1 MSYSIVVSSIAGVLQ
16 FIVAGYALRLNRLF
30 GTARVGW
37 SLFCAFALLALLHL
51 LQAVPV
57 SDGGEQFPIG
67 IEVIYSLISFLL
79 LTGMLH
85 MEALLKERLRL
96 ERVEQE
102 VRSELESMVKQK
114 TAHLTRAIEELMRE
128 MDERGRVEAEVEQT
142 HERLLAALRQ
152 TTMAEVATS
161 ESQNADVAL
170 AGADLPARLVSDQ
183 VKPSKIATVVPSLPL
198 AVRAQRERP
207 SCCSAPWHRA
217 GLNC

>member
-1 MSYSIVVSSIAGVLQ
+1 MSYSIVMSSIAGVLQ

-51 LQAVPV
+51 FQAVHLPG
-57 SDGGEQFPIG
+57 GGEQFPLG

-96 ERVEQE
+96 ERVEKE

-128 MDERGRVEAEVEQT
+128 MDERGRVEAEVAQT

-152 TTMAEVATS
+152 ATMAEVATS
-161 ESQNADVAL
+161 ESQNAGLTL
-170 AGADLPARLVSDQ
+170 AGAEMPARLVSDQ
-183 VKPSKIATVVPSLPL
+183 VKPSKIATAVPSSSP
-198 AVRAQRERP
+198 AVQAQRKRP

-217 GLNC
+217 GLTC